1 MAKTPPPNVSE
12 IVLPASKDVALR
24 APAKTIARPVR
35 KPISF
40 QETWAPAWFYSALN
54 WLGKSYKDAGNAS
67 QRFGLNLVGSDVDPY
82 RQLGS
87 TRLFVISMVR
97 ETMFRLSLAPD
108 ASSLA
113 PLPAEGVLYPNTDA
127 GITDLFTALS
137 QSSVFPAVKYCYIPG
152 QLGLDLE
159 PASSPL
165 AGAEVALSTGYD
177 PATGLRGIVLG
188 SAVSQ
193 VVPLDNF
200 LNTHNVQIY
209 DDSPAIVPVVDALVY
224 DVTQNNAPGAKTFF
238 LPAYYTRDQVSP
250 GNFYVNS
257 FRTSTATASGNNV
270 ECGQTV
276 VFPGGPGYNDAAATA
291 LNLESTLS
299 ATVYGGSTVTTYKF
313 DTATVVCTE
322 TLQPKMDAGVLSFTY
337 SGSSPAAIFSGQR
350 IVGFYRENAWNTCLG
365 LPIYDFG
372 ASNASFTAAAAVL
385 NAPNLIYDPTAPFL
399 NGGSLQN
406 VVRSLSQAAYLLS
419 PDRLVSILDSA
430 IAAKGADSGV
440 GLSVTTAALDF
451 DMSSTPAAGIVDHLA
466 VPVLATVTTTPP
478 AIASFVTGLQRT
490 NATEAESLARAAGA
504 AASAPQPAAATEM
517 TRTTAANLSTQ
528 AVRTNP
534 ISVVSANPTATISIG
549 GAANNP
555 APVPQSLV
563 TVQIGLIA
571 SIPQE
576 ALSGTGI
583 TGIEIGTRFE
593 QQALGSGAAFEAS
606 PAGAIVNLMASATPL
621 SSIGPYDLATAT
633 AGVTFTAGVTY
644 VLSLTGQALTVRGY
658 DGSTATS
665 VVTGST
671 ANPAITFV
679 GSVIYA
685 PATASIRLYPKLSL
699 TLPAPAVGAYGV
711 EQGVT
716 YSVRLSVGDGS
727 SQYDIVDATQTVLH
741 ANIAVPNPTAGNNP
755 NPQQG
760 EVYFGSFLGG
770 AAQMTVWSVPV
781 FLTVVPSQLTDAS
794 FNGAVTLDAQASG
807 IPDYQLQITDTSLF
821 VYSNINVDS
830 GALGSLSSS
839 NVFLSSAV
847 INSSPDDA
855 TSKAFAP
862 CKLLM
867 GLIRQAQMGPVLRY
881 VFVPEDDS
889 VVIGG
894 TRYMLSIINIEGL
907 TVDPNSRPYPPVFW
921 PQSQYWQF
929 ANRHN
934 PYLDVGYV
942 GATQTDRIA
951 RAQADTARIGLQT
964 AQAQEPM
971 QMYLDTD
978 SNIMT
983 LRPIFEFPL
992 DTATQAV
999 DQGQLTYIAN
1009 TILDLLSTTFPVKTL
1024 LAPSPLDA
1032 EKITVPAALQLNNP
1046 YTAGVSA
1053 AADASAPAGTSTST
1067 TTPATV
1073 VQGKIVTNLAP
1084 NVIGTTASGIDA
1096 IQSQASQQQ
1105 QESKAAQ
1112 GATKIATPQVE
1123 VIQSRSAA
1131 GLRKEAA
1138 ARRYQSIYG
1147 FSVYNSATGEAYL
1160 IELVD
1165 ADLDIPDQIPY
1176 TTENANYDPFYVRV
1190 VFLNTLTCY
1199 NMSIIVPSM
1208 VHDQYGHFAHLSSD
1222 YQNVLSKTNQIDLG
1236 YLYSIYDSANNF
1248 DSLNFSLY
1256 DPQSAQAQVS
1266 ASESY
1271 VYTNLPYATQQTAVF
1286 NPGSLFQMFEGIN
1299 AGSSSGMEF
1308 QRLEKS
1314 AGEMSKISGADL
1326 SLVSFMEPPAPLP
1339 FFVCRRKNWSADCML
1354 MQATQPAGTNV
1365 YLAFGGGDLVPFRLD
1380 APFTVDKRQPAYLYK
1395 LTKTFSDRE
1404 YDAVETLSIGNVPY
1418 VVGLSTSDGYPQ
1430 FFNFSIDATAGTAD
1444 LQTSTVQQL
1453 QFPTDIYVVG
1463 QASATQTSVTDL
1475 DGGVADTGYFMNRD
1489 SEFDPIGQQFK
1500 VIPYNNLVYLIRVV
1514 SNATPLEK
1522 VGKTGVNTGLL
1533 IDTFVPSSS
1542 GNLNLAQGARY
1553 KRSGL
1558 QYFGSNYTPTTMVD
1572 SIDTLDFASITNET
1586 FYAPTIFIPI
1596 PEIDSTQNFVA
1607 DLSNFLGQQLWTFI
1621 YSEIVAQPG
1630 DTVNGVNYPSGY
1642 NLDVEGK
1649 PVLSLQKLHFV
1660 YDPLAVL
1667 FTPNDLAHK
1676 YPLQPKQQILA
1687 LTNGQ
1692 IQEGICWRTAN
1703 TLPQRL
1709 PPTNINAQQILPV
1722 GPTMDAPNI
1731 VYSLHNRPVIT
1742 PVNANYLGMSV
1753 NSIQSL
1759 SGTTYKI
1766 EESALSSDQV
1776 GTSFISAVSSTTNM
1790 LIGMLFDYDNNDLGT
1805 LSPYDST
1812 QSTKGI
1818 VFLNGYLSAAGY
1830 TFSSPDHFDVNDV
1843 LPSQIPLLEQIAGAM
1858 GQDAAFYN
1866 PDVSLPRQYWS
1877 LVYDS
1882 FTSPGLPNFIPNV
1895 PPSIVD
1901 PAFTIRTRS
1910 LVLSVQNPVRPTALG
1925 LMDTYSSVVSANL
1938 HLQNGVTGSV
1948 FLSKKADRDV
1958 ASIGS
1963 NPAGSATLFGLPTKY
1978 DFFIFSRDHYPTL
1991 KDGSFELID
2000 QGYAM
2005 CLVDDGTGTGNKV
2018 ASYYVDSDGN
2028 YNELYTYVLYSESGG
2043 VIEANS
2049 FPLKVTLGAPA
2060 NLGATPVIP
2069 ETPNNVNPQD
2079 LVAQINKLSNLI
2091 YAAMGPAAPGQP
2103 PAYIPI
2109 QAVGGAAPANPI
2121 VGTPG
2126 FNGYTLN
2133 VMGAGHQPVQISQI
2147 YSGAVTYAIA
2157 GSTTIIPYSTKA
2169 AKPVPFYG
2177 SISHGLDKQ
2186 TSILKLLFPGQPYTI
2201 PRATFPLSPGP
2212 GVFGGNGLG
2221 GLINTQFSRVF
2232 QGSGAVPPV
2241 LAANPTPG
2249 TTMKADDTVYYTFN
2263 AVNNSISDSTGKPAT
2278 AAGGQYF
2285 IDATDPANP
2294 IYVVVTLPKFSLNG
2308 NSYNVNLSTTLP
2320 DGVTSR
2326 YSLIVGGKRYLFG
2339 PDNAHVTVDRTV
2351 FTFNSIMNGIYTV
2364 TYADIDAP
2372 LANEAPSPITLT
2384 PFTVTAGG
2392 VSTVIDVFN
2401 HPEQLTAI
2409 VTGVMGHDYAYDPVH
2424 GVVTI
2429 TQNATTAT
2437 VPLQT
2442 GLVAVSYSGYG
2453 YVIGFSNQ
2461 VYSVNGSPMFPY
2473 SATMFGSP
2481 ASYTLMTAPQMFTL
2495 GGNFYTFNQDLNGN
2509 YLSVTGNSQTYPI
2522 NPYQFSINGAVYI
2535 INTNVQPNTVVGGGN
2550 TYTMTASNTQ
2560 FLIDGVQYTITLKGA
2575 TLAGATVAG
2584 QYNITQA
2591 NVVVIENYVY
2601 QLDTLNGQ
2609 IVGNGSAYPLT
2620 TSGFTYT
2627 VTTTDRSFTVTSEPN
2642 ATTVNIGNIEYLIN
2656 NTTVVGDGV
2665 TYPILAYRTF
2675 VDGTSTF
2682 NIGLDGTV
2690 SVAPPLTLSAAT
2702 TPPTFTDGAA
2712 TYTVNALA
2720 AFDGTNYY
2728 PITGTALLGQFTT
2741 AALTYSLRTDGA
2753 SIAAG
2758 PNKTYTVQPS
2768 GPLNTTQIS
2777 FGSQT
2782 IYFGRPTD
2790 IAAFDGQHYFSIVN
2804 NQFTDTN
2811 TNLTY
2816 TLSGN
2821 TAVNQGNSYEIY
2833 SNLATG
2839 SSGTSSYFEVPGGP
2853 TYYVNIAVADLNTAD
2868 GDIYSVFP
2876 ITANIFTIPLQYTVT
2891 VSGTEVS
2898 VASSTF
2904 GASPVVVASLTAS
2917 GGQIT
2922 GGQFVDPVTNI
2933 AYVCLV
2939 DGATVSF
2946 IDSSNTIYLCQ
2957 TSGATNTFVASVVVT
2972 TAVTLVSDSQ
2982 TPANV
2987 YPVLNG
2993 QFVVGPITYTVNTP
3007 IAYTNAAG
3015 PYWPVVNGRF
3025 IVPGTA
3031 PVSSLAYTVHGT
3043 NVVKGYVISND
3054 DQFSIDGN
3062 TVYTVNAVNVVK
3074 ATNQAS
3080 LGTAGTPQSLTA
3092 GTLTYSLNT
3101 TTALASIQPSGL
3113 DYNSA
3118 TGQFTVSYN
3127 GASVTYTVTGASVTD
3142 SRHTPAP
3149 FPATVTGSQLSFTDA
3164 INGVNFT
3171 FDDSGNNPITVG
3183 FPYTNQFF
3191 IDLITGVTYYIDETD
3206 NRVEVLSYLPETTQY
3221 AFVPPGGKTYLIH
3234 YSNVGVVFPVI
3245 SGPNINVGVSTVGSD
3260 TFSVHV
3266 DQVDPT
3272 SGGAADLINSNSFEV
3287 NGNLYTIAGTP
3298 TGADYSSCHIVGD
3311 AVAPIPFLSANTF
3324 RLTDPSVTYSLQLDA
3339 NNLPVSVTATFVV
3352 APSKN
3357 IISVNDD
3364 VYLIT
3369 YNTVST
3375 GSLLGQGQASIAIT
3389 GSSFKL
3395 TNPFDSTVGKFTF
3408 ADLNIYDAASVV
3420 GQFSVYLSPT
3430 FFMGNA
3436 IYTLD
3441 PVNLAVTDNNK
3452 RPYPLLP
3459 NPTMFSINGY
3469 NYVIDSN
3476 RTPHAIVGNNNV
3488 SPLSTDVTVQSGM
3501 PIPNSTFT
3509 LGGLIYKYT
3518 EDASGNLLTVTGTK
3532 SYMIAQPGLTF
3543 KLDSSLVFTI
3553 VKTPPAPGNYAG
3565 SVVPIGTV
3573 TAAATSAT
3581 PTILNLYAGVPQ
3593 SGNADFFLYKNVMY
3607 TLVASEGVYVSIQKS
3622 FAVYA
3627 ASPTP
3632 NQQQLA
3638 VFNLN
3643 GNTYLVTDGTTAG
3656 AATPSG
3662 INPGNMWAAT
3672 SIAPLEAQFG
3682 LVYGFTAQ
3690 PINVTQSPVGT
3701 FQFMVTDTTGL
3712 TTLYDILYTP
3722 GANANMVKVDVPTLL
3737 PTFMQTGPFTFV
3749 PSAPLTFQ
3757 TGGYNA
3763 FTTFVAETVMPSESF
3778 AASYKTPVISSS
3790 PLVDTLLGP
3799 QGDFSLEF
3807 WHSLPLAPPP
3817 NYHPFTYS
3825 ASTNKPVVYF
3835 VDVDFELDAQQNPN
3849 IYLGINNTVMT
3860 TAPTPPVISS
3870 GWQHFALSYVQPYTI
3885 VCNGAGFEVAK
3896 GDDFNFTRDFSI
3908 AMTFSVSDVNA
3919 AQGLLYKGTAS
3930 GTTSPYTDMSY
3941 RVGVANGA
3949 VTLQIKDGTGTTSS
3963 IFTGP
3968 PIQPNLYYQL
3978 IIVKNTT
3985 SPTGNED
3992 SADPYAPPFDVSVL
4006 GPATS
4011 NGTSFGASALPT
4023 QSSGSIKISNIAP
4036 NTPSATPALDN
4047 FLSKLQNLSE
4057 ATSSYTV
4064 TISIRTVND
4073 DGTFGSWTPVTK
4085 DNPVP
4090 SDTGLIVNSTG
4101 SAHLLIGHAYDDNG
4115 TALPLGGVNGG
4126 NIRDVYLFN
4135 TAIDADGI
4143 TTSAGTVDIAN
4154 ANSQQLNEAGILGFW
4169 QAQYDPNG
4177 IVSNPFDSTAV
4188 AISTNNSLAYL
4199 APLTGHE
4206 FEGTTLYI
4214 DGVALPLTL
4223 VPSGNAPSSM
4233 TGYTAGASLLNFNA
4247 GLYKLQEISIWQ
4259 MARQAYQI
4267 IDDMFGQLIPSNEPT
4282 LVVYLNGSFVAPALN
4297 ASPATQ
4303 PPLFSPDLSMKKY
4316 IDNIAVSNGASPD
4329 LDFSNS
4335 SLDLSGCPA
4344 VGRCGPL
4351 ITPNLYTPPDVALTV
4366 CDTPPG
4372 LTTYSVTLNTTTGT
4386 LAGEINEAYVYIKDS
4401 VLTLYAGKK
4410 VGDLVLSWVSQEQG
4424 NVQILGYIEGAP
4436 PAPMANLTNKPTY
4449 AGATSI
4455 TFTAPTSITMKYQES
4470 DDNSSESK
4478 FSKSVNYGAG
4488 FGFDADLAPIG
4499 FGVNF
4504 DKKAVVDLTATYVG
4518 DETTTTSN
4526 DANTQKTSSAK
4537 LDESNKY
4544 TLKLQG
4550 TLMPYTND
4558 QFMASL
4564 NALTTASSTTG
4575 TQASKTAILPD
4586 PNLGGFTASNPPG
4599 QLPKIAPT
4607 EEKFGQRMYIPSPYG
4622 QAFVTSQTLDVYQQ
4636 TLLQTNTVYGFVRI
4650 PNAQIPRDLN
4660 IVSFR
4665 MSSKYLRPGV
4675 LDGVVGYAYNPA
4687 TLPNGSQTYA
4697 TSTGQMNVVYD
4708 GNFSQGEVGHNAS
4721 YMRIVEAYQIKK
4733 QIDQQS
4739 FNSLAIY
4746 QTAGTALSTDPT
4758 LQNGAPLAGDDSSL
4772 LPGLDFYNEY
4782 VWSSRGGAQEVKHT
4796 YTTTYDEVY
4805 ATSNISSDATTNGFN
4820 LKLSLFT
4827 ISCEGKFAWVNT
4839 TKSTAKYSYNTAGTQ
4854 SFDIAASFDGL
4865 ETDTQMRY
4873 ASSNDAHFVMNFN
4886 SMFNANNQSGLNLVI
4901 GSDGLVYNI
4910 VPSVSSGAGLP
4921 VSDNIDTSQ
4930 TYMQP
4935 QPAYAT
4941 GNADGLAGALEP
4953 YDRPGK
4959 VSLFRTYTFFLQPS
4973 QGNADEFWNTV
4984 IDPVWLANSSDADA
4998 DAMRSAQANQSI
5010 PWRLLYRVTYTQRFL
5025 PPVANEAVVVP
5036 QITPVMA
5043 VPVLNPASDF
5053 LFNNG
5058 NEPASP
5064 LNPANDIESNIVLA
5078 APTVSGLSAGTVPLT
5093 GPNVGMPVL
5102 ANNVIP
5108 FDLMKNFSLV
5118 VNWGDTVN
5126 AKLISQLTTSVLG
5139 LNIVPMSAI
5148 ALPGSVKV
5156 ADVMDPVSGG
5166 PLYTIYTDPNGLTV
5180 NVPVNLGVTVYQDVN
5195 SNPIQYFDGKSFHSL
5210 QSDYIASTDG
5220 TVMYYIQPPSTY
5232 DQSAFNLLGD
5242 YDLFGH
5248 PGDEWRYYLVSGES
5262 SNMTSEP
5269 TVSGAGVFLSS
5280 SGSAPYTGFKI
5291 AESLHGNAT
5300 DGPVK
5305 GYILVQ
5311 GILQW
5316 PNLNTNAETFA
5327 DVLVYKAMS
5336 LLDTFPIGDPE
5347 ILISWLAAQYPD
5359 AQFAANDE
5367 INLVFA
5373 RNIVTYFNSLQQ
5385 ALIPQ

>member
-1 MAKTPPPNVSE
+1 MAKLTSPSVSE
-12 IVLPASKDVALR
+12 IVLPASKNVAQR
-24 APAKTIARPVR
+24 VPSTVVTQPIRRP
-35 KPISF
+35 IYY
-40 QETWAPAWFYSALN
+40 QQTWAPAWFYSALN
-54 WLGKSYKDAGNAS
+54 WLGKSYQDAGNVT

-87 TRLFVISMVR
+87 TRLFVITLVR
-97 ETMFRLSLAPD
+97 DELFRLSLASD
-108 ASSLA
+108 ANSLA
-113 PLPAEGVLYPNTDA
+113 SLSAEGALYPNTDA
-127 GITDLFTALS
+127 GITDLYTALS
-137 QSSVFPAVKYCYIPG
+137 ESSIFSAVNYCYIPG
-152 QLGLDLE
+152 QLGGDLS
-159 PASSPL
+159 PAYSAL
-165 AGAEVALSTGYD
+165 VGAAANLSTGYD
-177 PATGLRGIVLG
+177 PATGLRCIVLG

-209 DDSPAIVPVVDALVY
+209 DESPEIVPLVEALVY
-224 DVTQNNAPGAKTFF
+224 DVTENNSLGAKTFY
-238 LPAYYTRDQVSP
+238 LPTFYTRDQVTP
-250 GNFYVNS
+250 GNYYVSS
-257 FRTSTATASGNNV
+257 FGAATATGSGNTV
-270 ECGQTV
+270 DCGQTV
-276 VFPGGPGYNDAAATA
+276 VFPGGPAYNDAAATA
-291 LNLESTLS
+291 LNLQSTLS
-299 ATVYGGSTVTTYKF
+299 ATVYGGDTVTTYTF
-313 DTATVVCTE
+313 DTATVVSTE
-322 TLQPKMDAGVLSFTY
+322 TLQPKMEAGVFSLTY
-337 SGSSPAAIFSGQR
+337 SGSSPATIFSGQQ
-350 IVGFYRENAWNTCLG
+350 IIGFYRENAWKNCLG
-365 LPIYDFG
+365 LPIYDYG
-372 ASNASFTAAAAVL
+372 ANNSSFTAAAATL
-385 NAPNLIYDPTAPFL
+385 NSPNLIYDPTAPFL

-406 VVRSLSQAAYLLS
+406 VVRNLSQATYLLS
-419 PDRLVSILDSA
+419 PDRLVSLLDDA
-430 IAAKGADSGV
+430 ISAKGADTGV
-440 GLSVTTAALDF
+440 GLSVTTCALDF
-451 DMSSTPAAGIVDHLA
+451 DLSSTPAAGLVDHLA
-466 VPVLATVTTTPP
+466 VPVIATVTTTPP
-478 AIASFVTGLQRT
+478 AIAYYVNGLQLT
-490 NATEAESLARAAGA
+490 NTLDKVELARAAA
-504 AASAPQPAAATEM
+504 APAAKTAAPPQAAATDLA
-517 TRTTAANLSTQ
+517 TGGVTQ
-528 AVRTNP
+528 KP
-534 ISVVSANPTATISIG
+534 ISVLSSNASATTSIG
-549 GAANNP
+549 GTANNP
-555 APVPQSLV
+555 TPVELSPV
-563 TVQIGLIA
+563 TIQVGLSA

-583 TGIEIGTRFE
+583 TGIEIGTRFT
-593 QQALGSGAAFEAS
+593 QQALGAGAAFQAS
-606 PAGAIVNLMASATPL
+606 PAGTIVNLMASSTSQ
-621 SSIGPYDLATAT
+621 SSIVPYDLATGT
-633 AGVTFTAGVTY
+633 AGVSFTEGVSY
-644 VLSLTGQALTVRGY
+644 VLSLTGEALTIRGS

-679 GSVIYA
+679 GSVIFTST
-685 PATASIRLYPKLSL
+685 TASIPLYPKLSL
-699 TLPAPAVGAYGV
+699 TLPAPAVGSHGV
-711 EQGVT
+711 QQGVG
-716 YSVRLSVGDGS
+716 YSIRLTVGARTS
-727 SQYDIVDATQTVLH
+727 LYDIVDATQTVLD
-741 ANIAVPNPTAGNNP
+741 ANISVPNPTGGNNP

-760 EVYFGSFLGG
+760 EIYFGSFLGG
-770 AAQMTVWSVPV
+770 EAEMTVWSVPV
-781 FLTVVPSQLTDAS
+781 FLTVVPAQLTGAS
-794 FNGAVTLDAQASG
+794 FNGAMTLDSQASG
-807 IPDYQLQITDTSLF
+807 VPDYQLQITDSSLF

-830 GALGSLSSS
+830 GALGTPSAN

-855 TSKAFAP
+855 SSKAFAP

-894 TRYMLSIINIEGL
+894 TRYMLSVINLDGL

-921 PQSQYWQF
+921 PQTQYWQF

-934 PYLDVGYV
+934 PYIDVGYV
-942 GATQTDRIA
+942 GATQADRLS
-951 RAQADTARIGLQT
+951 RAQSDTARIGLAT
-964 AQAQEPM
+964 SQAQEPM

-1009 TILDLLSTTFPVKTL
+1009 TILDLLSITFPETS
-1024 LAPSPLDA
+1024 AFTPSKLDA
-1032 EKITVPAALQLNNP
+1032 EKITVPAALQQNNP
-1046 YTAGVSA
+1046 YTAGVTA
-1053 AADASAPAGTSTST
+1053 AAGGSAQSGSSAG
-1067 TTPATV
+1067 TTPAATQ

-1084 NVIGTTASGIDA
+1084 NAIATNATGIDA
-1096 IQSQASQQQ
+1096 ITSQASQQQ
-1105 QESKAAQ
+1105 QESNAAQ
-1112 GATKIATPQVE
+1112 ATTKIATPQVE
-1123 VIQSRSAA
+1123 VVQSRRVVSGELTVAS
-1131 GLRKEAA
+1131 E
-1138 ARRYQSIYG
+1138 RRDYQTIYG
-1147 FSVYNSATGEAYL
+1147 FSLYNSATGEAYL

-1208 VHDQYGHFAHLSSD
+1208 VHDQYGHFAHLSSN
-1222 YQNVLSKTNQIDLG
+1222 YQNILSKTNQIELG
-1236 YLYSIYDSANNF
+1236 YLYSIYDSSNNF
-1248 DSLNFSLY
+1248 DSLNFSLFNS
-1256 DPQSAQAQVS
+1256 QSSQTQIS
-1266 ASESY
+1266 ASQSY

-1286 NPGSLFQMFEGIN
+1286 NPGSLFAGLVEG
-1299 AGSSSGMEF
+1299 SFVETEEV
-1308 QRLEKS
+1308 RLEKIT
-1314 AGEMSKISGADL
+1314 AAESKVSGIDL
-1326 SLVSFMEPPAPLP
+1326 TKVSFQQPPAPLP
-1339 FFVCRRKNWSADCML
+1339 FFVCRRQNWSAECML
-1354 MQATQPAGTNV
+1354 MQATQLEGSSV
-1365 YLAFGGGDLVPFRLD
+1365 FLAFGGGDLIPIRLD
-1380 APFTVDKRQPAYLYK
+1380 GPFTVDNRQPAYLYK
-1395 LTKTFSDRE
+1395 LTKTFSDRD
-1404 YDAVETLSIGNVPY
+1404 YDSVRTLSIGNVPY
-1418 VVGLSTSDGYPQ
+1418 VIGMSSEYGYPQ
-1430 FFNFSIDATAGTAD
+1430 FFNFSIDATAGTAELD
-1444 LQTSTVQQL
+1444 TSAVQAL
-1453 QFPTDIYVVG
+1453 QFPPDIYVVG
-1463 QASATQTSVTDL
+1463 QASTTQTSVASL
-1475 DGGVADTGYFMNRD
+1475 QEGISDTGSFMNRD
-1489 SEFDPIGQQFK
+1489 KQFNAIAQQYQ
-1500 VIPYNNLVYLIRVV
+1500 VIAYNNLVYLIRVV
-1514 SNATPLEK
+1514 SNATPLEQ

-1542 GNLNLAQGARY
+1542 GNLMLAQGARY

-1558 QYFGSNYTPTTMVD
+1558 QFFGSNYTPTTMVD
-1572 SIDTLDFASITNET
+1572 SIDTLDFTSITNET

-1630 DTVNGVNYPSGY
+1630 DTVNGVAYPNGY

-1649 PVLSLQKLHFV
+1649 PVLSLQKLHFI

-1687 LTNGQ
+1687 LTNSQ

-1709 PPTNINAQQILPV
+1709 PPTNVNAQQLLTS

-1731 VYSLHNRPVIT
+1731 VYGLHNRPVIT
-1742 PVNANYLGMSV
+1742 PLSSNYMGMSV

-1759 SGTTYKI
+1759 SGVVYKI

-1776 GTSFISAVSSTTNM
+1776 GTGFISAVSSTNNM
-1790 LIGMLFDYDNNDLGT
+1790 LIGLLFDYDNNDLGT
-1805 LSPYDST
+1805 LAPYDAT

-1858 GQDAAFYN
+1858 PGLDVAFYN

-1882 FTSPGLPNFIPNV
+1882 FTGPGLPNFIPNV

-1901 PAFTIRTRS
+1901 PAFTNRTRS
-1910 LVLSVQNPVRPTALG
+1910 LILSVQNSVRPTALG

-1963 NPAGSATLFGLPTKY
+1963 NPAGSATLFGLPAKY
-1978 DFFIFSRDHYPTL
+1978 DFFIFSRDHYTTL
-1991 KDGSFELID
+1991 KDGAFELID

-2005 CLVDDGTGTGNKV
+2005 CLVDDGSGTGSKI

-2043 VIEANS
+2043 VIETNS

-2091 YAAMGPAAPGQP
+2091 YAAMGPSSPGQP

-2121 VGTPG
+2121 MGAPG

-2147 YSGAVTYAIA
+2147 YSGSVTYAIA
-2157 GSTTIIPYSTKA
+2157 GSTTIIPVSAKTGKA
-2169 AKPVPFYG
+2169 VPFYG

-2186 TSILKLLFPGQPYTI
+2186 TSIPQLQLPGQQAFI
-2201 PRATFPLSPGP
+2201 PRILNPASLSSPPSAGP

-2232 QGSGAVPPV
+2232 QGAGAVPPA
-2241 LAANPTPG
+2241 LATNPTPG

-2263 AVNNSISDSTGKPAT
+2263 AVNNAIYDSTGKTVT
-2278 AAGGQYF
+2278 ASGGQYF

-2308 NSYNVNLSTTLP
+2308 NTYNVNLSTTLS
-2320 DGVTSR
+2320 DGITSR
-2326 YSLIVGGKRYLFG
+2326 YSLIVGGKSYQFE
-2339 PDNAHVTVDRTV
+2339 PDNAHVTADRTV
-2351 FTFNSIMNGIYTV
+2351 FTFQPITSGIYTV

-2384 PFTVTAGG
+2384 PFTITAGG
-2392 VSTVIDVFN
+2392 SSVVIDVFN
-2401 HPEQLTAI
+2401 HPAQLTTI
-2409 VTGVMGHDYAYDPVH
+2409 VTGVVGHDYAYDPVH

-2429 TQNATTAT
+2429 TQNSTSVP

-2442 GLVAVSYSGYG
+2442 GLVAASYSGYG
-2453 YVIGFSNQ
+2453 YVISFSNLA
-2461 VYSVNGSPMFPY
+2461 YSVNGSPMFPY

-2481 ASYTLMTAPQMFTL
+2481 ASYALMTAPQIFTL
-2495 GGNFYTFNQDLNGN
+2495 GGNFYTFNQDLLGN
-2509 YLSVTGNSQTYPI
+2509 YLSVTGNGQTYPI

-2550 TYTMTASNTQ
+2550 TYSMTAGNTQ
-2560 FLIDGVQYTITLKGA
+2560 FLIDGVQYTITLKGGS
-2575 TLAGATVAG
+2575 LNGATIAG

-2609 IVGNGSAYPLT
+2609 IVGNGSTYPLT

-2627 VTTTDRSFTVTSEPN
+2627 ITTANSSFTVTTEPN
-2642 ATTVNIGNIEYLIN
+2642 STTVSIGNIEYLIN

-2665 TYPILAYRTF
+2665 TYPILAYRTLI
-2675 VDGTSTF
+2675 DGASTF
-2682 NIGLDGTV
+2682 NIGFDGTV
-2690 SVAPPLTLSAAT
+2690 SVAPLLSLSAAT
-2702 TPPTFTDGAA
+2702 TPPTFTDGAT

-2728 PITGTALLGQFTT
+2728 PITGTALLGAFTT
-2741 AALTYSLRTDGA
+2741 FALTYSLRTDGA

-2758 PNKTYTVQPS
+2758 PGKTYIVQPS

-2790 IAAFDGQHYFSIVN
+2790 IAAFDGQHYYAIAN
-2804 NQFTDTN
+2804 NQFTDSN
-2811 TNLTY
+2811 TGLTY

-2833 SNLATG
+2833 SNLGAG
-2839 SSGTSSYFEVPGGP
+2839 SYFEVPGGP
-2853 TYYVNIAVADLNTAD
+2853 TYYVNIAVADLNTAS

-2891 VSGTEVS
+2891 VSGSEVT

-2904 GASPVVVASLTAS
+2904 GSSPVAVVTLTES

-2922 GGQFVDPVTNI
+2922 GGSFVDPVTNI
-2933 AYVCLV
+2933 SYLCLV

-2957 TSGATNTFVASVVVT
+2957 NTGSTYTFVASVVVT
-2972 TAVTLVSDSQ
+2972 TAVSLAIDSQ

-2993 QFVVGPITYTVNTP
+2993 QFVVGAITYTVNTP
-3007 IAYTNAAG
+3007 VACSNAAG
-3015 PYWPVVNGRF
+3015 PYWPMVNGRF
-3025 IVPGTA
+3025 IVPSAA
-3031 PVSSLAYTVHGT
+3031 PVSSLAYTVNG
-3043 NVVKGYVISND
+3043 NNIVKGYVISND
-3054 DQFSIDGN
+3054 DQFSVDGN

-3074 ATNQAS
+3074 ATNQAT
-3080 LGTAGTPQSLTA
+3080 LGAPGTPQSLTA
-3092 GTLTYSLNT
+3092 GALTYSLNSAT
-3101 TTALASIQPSGL
+3101 SLATIQPAGL
-3113 DYNSA
+3113 NYNST

-3127 GASVTYTVTGASVTD
+3127 GVNVTYTVTGTSVTD
-3142 SRHTPAP
+3142 SRHTPVP
-3149 FPATVTGSQLSFTDA
+3149 FVATVTGSELSFTDQ
-3164 INGVNFT
+3164 INGVSFS

-3221 AFVPPGGKTYLIH
+3221 AFVPADGKTYLIH

-3245 SGPNINVGVSTVGSD
+3245 SGPNVNAGVSTVGSD
-3260 TFSVHV
+3260 TFTVHI
-3266 DQVDPT
+3266 DQVNPT
-3272 SGGAADLINSNSFEV
+3272 SGGAGLAVNSNSFEV

-3298 TGADYSSCHIVGD
+3298 SGADYSSCHIVGD
-3311 AVAPIPFLSANTF
+3311 AVAPIPFLSASTF

-3339 NNLPVSVTATFVV
+3339 NNLPISVTAVFVV
-3352 APSKN
+3352 QPSKN

-3364 VYLIT
+3364 VYVIT
-3369 YNTVST
+3369 DNTVST
-3375 GSLLGQGQASIAIT
+3375 GSLLGQGKASIAIT

-3430 FFMGNA
+3430 FFMGNVV
-3436 IYTLD
+3436 YTLD
-3441 PVNLAVTDNNK
+3441 PVRLSVTDNNK

-3459 NPTMFSINGY
+3459 NPTIFSINGY

-3476 RTPHAIVGNNNV
+3476 RTPHAVVGNNNV

-3501 PIPNSTFT
+3501 PVANSTFT

-3553 VKTPPAPGNYAG
+3553 LKTPPAAGNYAG

-3573 TAAATSAT
+3573 TAAATTST

-3607 TLVASEGVYVSIQKS
+3607 TLLASEGKYVSVQKS
-3622 FAVYA
+3622 FAVFA
-3627 ASPTP
+3627 AMPTP

-3643 GNTYLVTDGTTAG
+3643 GNTYMVTDGTTAG
-3656 AATPSG
+3656 APTPSG
-3662 INPGNMWAAT
+3662 INPGNLWAAT
-3672 SIAPLEAQFG
+3672 AIAPVEAQFG

-3690 PINVTQSPVGT
+3690 PINVTQSPSGA

-3712 TTLYDILYTP
+3712 TTLYDILYNP
-3722 GANANMVKVDVPTLL
+3722 GSNANVVKVDLPTLL

-3778 AASYKTPVISSS
+3778 AASYKTPVTSSS
-3790 PLVDTLLGP
+3790 PLIDTFLGP

-3807 WHSLPLAPPP
+3807 WHSLPLSPPSS
-3817 NYHPFTYS
+3817 YHPFTYS
-3825 ASTNKPVVYF
+3825 ASTNTPVVYY
-3835 VDVDFELDAQQNPN
+3835 VDVDFELDAHQNPN
-3849 IYLGINNTVMT
+3849 IYLGVNNTVMT
-3860 TAPTPPVISS
+3860 AAPTPPVISS
-3870 GWQHFALSYVQPYTI
+3870 GWEHFALSYVQPYTI
-3885 VCNGAGFEVAK
+3885 VCNGGAGFEVAQGK
-3896 GDDFNFTRDFSI
+3896 NFNFTRDFSI
-3908 AMTFSVSDVNA
+3908 AMTFSVSDVNT

-3941 RVGVANGA
+3941 RVGVANGS
-3949 VTLQIKDGTGTTSS
+3949 VTLQIKDGTGTISPV
-3963 IFTGP
+3963 FTGP

-3985 SPTGNED
+3985 SPTGNEG

-4011 NGTSFGASALPT
+4011 NGTSFNASALPT
-4023 QSSGSIKISNIAP
+4023 QASGSIKISSIAP
-4036 NTPSATPALDN
+4036 NTPSATPALDG
-4047 FLSKLQNLSE
+4047 FLTKLQNLSS

-4073 DGTFGSWTPVTK
+4073 DGTFGSWTSVST

-4101 SAHLLIGHAYDDNG
+4101 SAHLLIGQAYDDNG
-4115 TALPLGGVNGG
+4115 TPIPPSGSSGI

-4135 TAIDADGI
+4135 TSIDADGI
-4143 TTSAGTVDIAN
+4143 TTSAGTIDIAN
-4154 ANSQQLNEAGILGFW
+4154 ANLEQLNEAGILGFW
-4169 QAQYDPNG
+4169 QAQYNPSG
-4177 IVSNPFDSTAV
+4177 IVNNPYDESAV
-4188 AISTNNSLAYL
+4188 AISTNNYYAYL

-4214 DGVALPLTL
+4214 DGVSLPLTL
-4223 VPSGNAPSSM
+4223 VPSGSVPASW
-4233 TGYTAGASLLNFNA
+4233 TGYTAGSSQLDFNA

-4297 ASPATQ
+4297 AAPATQ

-4316 IDNIAVSNGASPD
+4316 IDNITVSNGAPTN
-4329 LDFSNS
+4329 LAFSNA

-4351 ITPNLYTPPDVALTV
+4351 VTPNLYTPPDIALTV

-4436 PAPMANLTNKPTY
+4436 PAPMANLTLKPTY
-4449 AGATSI
+4449 AGATSV
-4455 TFTAPTSITMKYQES
+4455 TFTAPTSVTMKYQES
-4470 DDNSSESK
+4470 DDSSSESK
-4478 FSKSVNYGAG
+4478 FSKSVDYGAG

-4504 DKKAVVDLTATYVG
+4504 DKKAVVDLTATYDG
-4518 DETTTTSN
+4518 DETTLTSG
-4526 DANTQKTSSAK
+4526 DTNTQKTSSAK

-4544 TLKLQG
+4544 TLKMQG

-4564 NALTTASSTTG
+4564 NALTTPSNTAG

-4586 PNLGGFTASNPPG
+4586 PNLGGFTTSNPPG
-4599 QLPKIAPT
+4599 QLPKTAPT

-4622 QAFVTSQTLDVYQQ
+4622 TAFVTSQTLDVYQQ

-4650 PNAQIPRDLN
+4650 PNTQIPRDLN

-4687 TLPNGSQTYA
+4687 TLPNGAQTYT
-4697 TSTGQMNVVYD
+4697 TSTGQMQVVYD
-4708 GNFSQGEVGHNAS
+4708 GNFSAGEVGHDAS

-4746 QTAGTALSTDPT
+4746 QTAGSALSSDPT
-4758 LQNGAPLAGDDSSL
+4758 FQNGTPMAGDDTSL

-4805 ATSNISSDATTNGFN
+4805 ATSNISSDAVMNGFN

-4827 ISCEGKFAWVNT
+4827 IACNGKFAWTNT
-4839 TKSTAKYSYNTAGTQ
+4839 TKSTAKYSYNTTGTQ
-4854 SFDIAASFDGL
+4854 SFDIAAAFDGL

-4873 ASSNDAHFVMNFN
+4873 SSSNDAHFVMNFN
-4886 SMFNANNQSGLNLVI
+4886 SMFNPDNQSGLNLVI

-4921 VSDNIDTSQ
+4921 ISDNIDSNQ
-4930 TYMQP
+4930 TFMQP

-4941 GNADGLAGALEP
+4941 GNADGLTGNLEP

-4959 VSLFRTYTFFLQPS
+4959 VSLFRTYAFFLQPS

-4984 IDPVWLANSSDADA
+4984 IDPVWLLNSPDADA

-5025 PPVANEAVVVP
+5025 PPVANEAIVVP
-5036 QITPVMA
+5036 QIKPLMA

-5058 NEPASP
+5058 TGSASP
-5064 LNPANDIESNIVLA
+5064 LNPANDIENNIVLA

-5093 GPNVGMPVL
+5093 GPNTGTPVL

-5108 FDLMKNFSLV
+5108 FDLLKNFTTV
-5118 VNWGDTVN
+5118 VDWGDTVN
-5126 AKLISQLTTSVLG
+5126 AKLIAQLTTSALG
-5139 LNIVPMSAI
+5139 LNIVPMSAA
-5148 ALPGSVKV
+5148 ALPGSLKV

-5180 NVPVNLGVTVYQDVN
+5180 NVPVNPGVTVYQDVN
-5195 SNPIQYFDGKSFHSL
+5195 SNPIQYYDGKSFISL

-5269 TVSGAGVFLSS
+5269 TVSGQGVFLGSS
-5280 SGSAPYTGFKI
+5280 ASAPYTGFKI
-5291 AESLHGNAT
+5291 AESMHGNT
-5300 DGPVK
+5300 TTGPVQ
-5305 GYILVQ
+5305 GYVLVQ

-5347 ILISWLAAQYPD
+5347 VLISWLAAQYPS
-5359 AQFAANDE
+5359 APFAANDE

>member
-1 MAKTPPPNVSE
+1 
-12 IVLPASKDVALR
+12 
-24 APAKTIARPVR
+24 
-35 KPISF
+35 
-40 QETWAPAWFYSALN
+40 
-54 WLGKSYKDAGNAS
+54 
-67 QRFGLNLVGSDVDPY
+67 VGSDVDPY

-87 TRLFVISMVR
+87 TRLFVISLVR

-113 PLPAEGVLYPNTDA
+113 PLPAEGIIYPNTDA
-127 GITDLFTALS
+127 GITDLYTALS
-137 QSSVFPAVKYCYIPG
+137 QSSIFSAVNFCYVPG
-152 QLGLDLE
+152 QLGFDLS
-159 PASSPL
+159 PAYSSL
-165 AGAEVALSTGYD
+165 ANDVAVSLSSGYD
-177 PATGLRGIVLG
+177 PTTGLRCIVLG

-193 VVPLDNF
+193 VVPLNTF

-209 DDSPAIVPVVDALVY
+209 DDSPAIVPLVDALVY
-224 DVTQNNAPGAKTFF
+224 DVTQNNALGAKTFY
-238 LPAYYTRDQVSP
+238 LPTFYTRDQVSP

-257 FRTSTATASGNNV
+257 FGTSTATASGNNV
-270 ECGQTV
+270 DCGQTV

-291 LNLESTLS
+291 LYLQSTLS
-299 ATVYGGSTVTTYKF
+299 ATVYGGATVFSYTF
-313 DTATVVCTE
+313 DTATVVSTE
-322 TLQPKMDAGVLSFTY
+322 SLQPKMEAGIFSLTY
-337 SGSSPAAIFSGQR
+337 SGSSPASIFSGQQ
-350 IVGFYRENAWNTCLG
+350 IVGFYRENAWTTCLG

-372 ASNASFTAAAAVL
+372 ANNASFAAAAAAAL
-385 NAPNLIYDPTAPFL
+385 NGPNLIYDPTAPFL

-406 VVRSLSQAAYLLS
+406 VVRSLSQAAYLYS
-419 PDRLVSILDSA
+419 PDRLVSILDGA
-430 IAAKGADSGV
+430 IAAKSSDSGV
-440 GLSVTTAALDF
+440 GLSVTTSALDF
-451 DMSSTPAAGIVDHLA
+451 DMSSTPASGLVDNLA
-466 VPVLATVTTTPP
+466 VPVIATVTTTPP
-478 AIASFVTGLQRT
+478 SIDLPVTGLPGANTLDFVHRAQ
-490 NATEAESLARAAGA
+490 ATGA
-504 AASAPQPAAATEM
+504 AVRQNPVSVLSGTAIATI
-517 TRTTAANLSTQ
+517 
-528 AVRTNP
+528 P
-534 ISVVSANPTATISIG
+534 IGGSANTPTPT
-549 GAANNP
+549 
-555 APVPQSLV
+555 PQSPV
-563 TVQIGLIA
+563 TIQVGLTA

-583 TGIEIGTRFE
+583 TGIEIGTRFRK
-593 QQALGSGAAFEAS
+593 QVLGSGAAFEAAN
-606 PAGAIVNLMASATPL
+606 AGTIVNLMEPATPL
-621 SSIGPYDLATAT
+621 SSIAPYNLDTAS

-644 VLSLTGQALTVRGY
+644 VLSLTGEALAVRGS

-665 VVTGST
+665 VVTKST
-671 ANPAITFV
+671 ANPAYTFV
-679 GSVIYA
+679 GSVPYGS
-685 PATASIRLYPKLSL
+685 TTTSVCLYPKLSL
-699 TLPAPAVGAYGV
+699 TLPAPAIGAYDV
-711 EQGVT
+711 QQGAS
-716 YSVRLSVGDGS
+716 YGVRLSVGDGS
-727 SQYDIVDATQTVLH
+727 SEYDIIDATQTVLE
-741 ANIAVPNPTAGNNP
+741 ANINVANPTAGNNP

-760 EVYFGSFLGG
+760 EIYFGSFLGG
-770 AAQMTVWSVPV
+770 ATEMTVWLVPV
-781 FLTVVPSQLTDAS
+781 FLTVVPSQLIGAS
-794 FNGAVTLDAQASG
+794 FNGTMTLDSQASG
-807 IPDYQLQITDTSLF
+807 VPDYQLQITDSSLF

-830 GALGSLSSS
+830 GALGSASSN
-839 NVFLSSAV
+839 NVFLASAV

-867 GLIRQAQMGPVLRY
+867 GLIRQAQMGSVLRY

-894 TRYMLSIINIEGL
+894 TRYMLSIINLEGL

-921 PQSQYWQF
+921 PQAQYWQF

-934 PYLDVGYV
+934 PYIDVGYV
-942 GATQTDRIA
+942 GDTQTDRVS
-951 RAQADTARIGLQT
+951 RAEADTARIGLQT
-964 AQAQEPM
+964 SQAQEPM

-978 SNIMT
+978 RNIMT
-983 LRPIFEFPL
+983 LRPIFEFPF
-992 DTATQAV
+992 DTTTQAV
-999 DQGQLTYIAN
+999 DQGRLTSIAT
-1009 TILDLLSTTFPVKTL
+1009 TILDLLSTTFPAATV
-1024 LAPSPLDA
+1024 LAPSALDA
-1032 EKITVPAALQLNNP
+1032 EKITVPAALQQNNP
-1046 YTAGVSA
+1046 YTVGVSTTA
-1053 AADASAPAGTSTST
+1053 GASGSGSSTRPA
-1067 TTPATV
+1067 TTPTV
-1073 VQGKIVTNLAP
+1073 VQGKVVTNLAP
-1084 NVIGTTASGIDA
+1084 NAIGTTATGIDA
-1096 IQSQASQQQ
+1096 MQSLASQQQ
-1105 QESKAAQ
+1105 QESNAAQ
-1112 GATKIATPQVE
+1112 ATTKTATPQVE
-1123 VIQSRSAA
+1123 VTQSRSAA
-1131 GLRKEAA
+1131 TGAQSEIAE
-1138 ARRYQSIYG
+1138 RRDYESIYG

-1165 ADLDIPDQIPY
+1165 ADLDVPDQIPL
-1176 TTENANYDPFYVRV
+1176 TTENADYDPFYVRV

-1199 NMSIIVPSM
+1199 NMSIIVPAM
-1208 VHDQYGHFAHLSSD
+1208 VHDQYGHFAHLSTD
-1222 YQNVLSKTNQIDLG
+1222 YQNVLSKTNEIELG

-1256 DPQSAQAQVS
+1256 GPQTSQTQVS

-1271 VYTNLPYATQQTAVF
+1271 VYTNFPYTTKQTAVF
-1286 NPGSLFQMFEGIN
+1286 NPGSLFQGFNLIDAGGSGGI
-1299 AGSSSGMEF
+1299 A
-1308 QRLEKS
+1308 QPQIEKVTVGVS
-1314 AGEMSKISGADL
+1314 LGLGAL
-1326 SLVSFMEPPAPLP
+1326 QSVVSFRQPPAPLP
-1339 FFVCRRKNWSADCML
+1339 LFVCRRQNWSADCLL
-1354 MQATQPAGTNV
+1354 MQATQPTGKSV

-1395 LTKTFSDRE
+1395 LTQTFSALE
-1404 YDAVETLSIGNVPY
+1404 YDSVQTLSIGNVPY
-1418 VVGLSTSDGYPQ
+1418 VIGLSTEFGYPQ
-1430 FFNFSIDATAGTAD
+1430 FYNFSIDATAGTAD
-1444 LQTSTVQQL
+1444 IQTSPMQQL
-1453 QFPTDIYVVG
+1453 QFPTDVYVVG
-1463 QASATQTSVTDL
+1463 QASSTQTSVTDL
-1475 DGGVADTGYFMNRD
+1475 DGATEDTSTFMNRD
-1489 SEFDPIGQQFK
+1489 TEFNPIAQQYQ

-1514 SNATPLEK
+1514 SNATPLEQ
-1522 VGKTGVNTGLL
+1522 VGKTGINTGLL
-1533 IDTFVPSSS
+1533 IDTFVPSTS
-1542 GNLNLAQGARY
+1542 GNLKLAQGARY
-1553 KRSGL
+1553 KRSGM

-1572 SIDTLDFASITNET
+1572 SLDTLDFTSITNET

-1621 YSEIVAQPG
+1621 YAEIVAQPG
-1630 DTVNGVNYPSGY
+1630 ATVNEVLYPTGY

-1703 TLPQRL
+1703 SLPQRL
-1709 PPTNINAQQILPV
+1709 PPTNVNAQQILPV

-1742 PVNANYLGMSV
+1742 PVDTSYLGMSV
-1753 NSIQSL
+1753 NSVQSL
-1759 SGTTYKI
+1759 SGVVYKI

-1776 GTSFISAVSSTTNM
+1776 GTSFISAVSSTNNM
-1790 LIGMLFDYDNNDLGT
+1790 LVGMLFDYDNNDLGT

-1843 LPSQIPLLEQIAGAM
+1843 LPSQVPLLEQIAGAM
-1858 GQDAAFYN
+1858 GPGYDVAFYN

-1882 FTSPGLPNFIPNV
+1882 FTGPGLPNFIPNV

-1901 PAFTIRTRS
+1901 PAFTNRTRS
-1910 LVLSVQNPVRPTALG
+1910 LILSVQNPVRPTALG

-1963 NPAGSATLFGLPTKY
+1963 NPTGSATLFGLPTKY
-1978 DFFIFSRDHYPTL
+1978 DFFLFSRDHYTTL

-2005 CLVDDGTGTGNKV
+2005 CLVDDGSGTGTKI
-2018 ASYYVDSDGN
+2018 ASYFVDSDGN

-2043 VIEANS
+2043 VIETNS

-2060 NLGATPVIP
+2060 NLSSTPIIP

-2091 YAAMGPAAPGQP
+2091 YAAMGPSSPGQP

-2121 VGTPG
+2121 MGPPG

-2133 VMGAGHQPVQISQI
+2133 VMGEGHQPVQISQI
-2147 YSGAVTYAIA
+2147 YSGSVTYAIA
-2157 GSTTIIPYSTKA
+2157 GSTTIIPYNTKA
-2169 AKPVPFYG
+2169 TKAVPFYG

-2186 TSILKLLFPGQPYTI
+2186 TSFPLLQYPGQQLFI
-2201 PRATFPLSPGP
+2201 PRTTFPLSPGP
-2212 GVFGGNGLG
+2212 GVFGGDGLG

-2232 QGSGAVPPV
+2232 QGSGAVPPA
-2241 LAANPTPG
+2241 LATNPTPG
-2249 TTMKADDTVYYTFN
+2249 TTMKADDTVYYTYN
-2263 AVNNSISDSTGKPAT
+2263 AVNNSIYDSTGKTAT
-2278 AAGGQYF
+2278 ASGGQYF

-2294 IYVVVTLPKFSLNG
+2294 IYVVVTLPKFTLNG
-2308 NSYNVNLSTTLP
+2308 NSYNVNLSTTLA

-2326 YSLIVGGKRYLFG
+2326 YTLIIGGKSYQFG

-2351 FTFNSIMNGIYTV
+2351 FTFTPIISGIYTV

-2384 PFTVTAGG
+2384 PFTITAGG
-2392 VSTVIDVFN
+2392 TSTAIDVFN
-2401 HPEQLTAI
+2401 HPELLTAI
-2409 VTGVMGHDYAYDPVH
+2409 ITGVVGHVYAYDPVH
-2424 GVVTI
+2424 GAITI
-2429 TQNATTAT
+2429 TENATTAR

-2442 GLVAVSYSGYG
+2442 GLVAASFSGYG
-2453 YVIGFSNQ
+2453 YVISFSDQ

-2473 SATMFGSP
+2473 SATLLGSP

-2495 GGNFYTFNQDLNGN
+2495 GGNFYTFNQDLSGN
-2509 YLSVTGNSQTYPI
+2509 YLSVTGNSQTNPI
-2522 NPYQFSINGAVYI
+2522 NPYQFSINGDVYI

-2560 FLIDGVQYTITLKGA
+2560 FVIDGVQYTITLKGA
-2575 TLAGATVAG
+2575 SLNGATIAG

-2601 QLDTLNGQ
+2601 ELDALNGQ
-2609 IVGNGSAYPLT
+2609 IVGNGTSYPLT
-2620 TSGFTYT
+2620 SSGFTYT
-2627 VTTTDRSFTVTSEPN
+2627 ITTTDRSFTVTTEPN

-2656 NTTVVGDGV
+2656 NTTVVGDSV

-2690 SVAPPLTLSAAT
+2690 SVAPPLTLSTVT
-2702 TPPTFTDGAA
+2702 TPPTFTDGAT

-2720 AFDGTNYY
+2720 AFDGTTYY
-2728 PITGTALLGQFTT
+2728 PITGTATLGQFTT

-2758 PNKTYTVQPS
+2758 PNKTYIVQPS

-2790 IAAFDGQHYFSIVN
+2790 IAAFDGQHYFAIVN
-2804 NQFTDTN
+2804 NQFTDTS
-2811 TNLTY
+2811 TALTY

-2821 TAVNQGNSYEIY
+2821 TAVNLGNSYEIY
-2833 SNLATG
+2833 SNLGAG
-2839 SSGTSSYFEVPGGP
+2839 SYFEVPGGP
-2853 TYYVNIAVADLNTAD
+2853 TYYVNIAVADLNTAN

-2876 ITANIFTIPLQYTVT
+2876 ITTGIFTIPLQYTIT
-2891 VSGTEVS
+2891 VNATQVS

-2904 GASPVVVASLTAS
+2904 GPSPVVVASLTAS

-2922 GGQFVDPVTNI
+2922 GGLFVDPVTNI
-2933 AYVCLV
+2933 SYVCVV

-2946 IDSSNTIYLCQ
+2946 IDSSNTIYVCQ
-2957 TSGATNTFVASVVVT
+2957 TVGSTYTFVASVVVT
-2972 TAVTLVSDSQ
+2972 TAVSLAIDSQ
-2982 TPANV
+2982 APPNI

-2993 QFVVGPITYTVNTP
+2993 QFVAGANTYTVNTP

-3015 PYWPVVNGRF
+3015 PYWPMVNGRF
-3025 IVPGTA
+3025 LVPMTA
-3031 PVSSLAYTVHGT
+3031 PISNLAYTVHGT

-3054 DQFSIDGN
+3054 DEFSVDGN
-3062 TVYTVNAVNVVK
+3062 TVYTINAVNVVR
-3074 ATNQAS
+3074 ANNQLS
-3080 LGTAGTPQSLTA
+3080 LGAPGTPQTLTA
-3092 GTLTYSLNT
+3092 GTLIYSLNT
-3101 TTALASIQPSGL
+3101 TTALATIQPAGV
-3113 DYNSA
+3113 DYNS
-3118 TGQFTVSYN
+3118 TTHQFTVSYN
-3127 GASVTYTVTGASVTD
+3127 GVSVTYTVTGTSVTD
-3142 SRHTPAP
+3142 SRHTPVP
-3149 FPATVTGSQLSFTDA
+3149 FPATITGSQLSFTDTV
-3164 INGVNFT
+3164 NGVSFT

-3206 NRVEVLSYLPETTQY
+3206 NRVEALSYLPETTQY
-3221 AFVPPGGKTYLIH
+3221 AFVPADGKTYLIH

-3245 SGPNINVGVSTVGSD
+3245 SGPNVNVGVATVGSD

-3272 SGGAADLINSNSFEV
+3272 SGGAGVLINSNSFEV

-3298 TGADYSSCHIVGD
+3298 SGADYSSCQIVGD

-3324 RLTDPSVTYSLQLDA
+3324 HLTNPSVIYTLQLDT
-3339 NNLPVSVTATFVV
+3339 NDLPISITATFTV

-3364 VYLIT
+3364 IYLIT

-3395 TNPFDSTVGKFTF
+3395 TNPLDSTVGKFTF

-3436 IYTLD
+3436 IYMLD

-3459 NPTMFSINGY
+3459 NPTMFSINGF

-3476 RTPHAIVGNNNV
+3476 HTPHAIVGNNNV
-3488 SPLSTDVTVQSGM
+3488 SPLATDVTVQSGM
-3501 PIPNSTFT
+3501 PVHNSTFT

-3518 EDASGNLLTVTGTK
+3518 EDASQNLLTVTGTK

-3553 VKTPPAPGNYAG
+3553 SKTPPAAGNYAG
-3565 SVVPIGTV
+3565 SVMPIGTV
-3573 TAAATSAT
+3573 TAAATTAT

-3593 SGNADFFLYKNVMY
+3593 SGNSDFFLYKNVMY
-3607 TLVASEGVYVSIQKS
+3607 TLIASEGVYVSVQKS

-3627 ASPTP
+3627 AKPTP

-3638 VFNLN
+3638 VVNLN
-3643 GNTYLVTDGTTAG
+3643 GNTYMVTDGTTAG
-3656 AATPSG
+3656 APTPLG

-3672 SIAPLEAQFG
+3672 AITPLETQFG

-3690 PINVTQSPVGT
+3690 PISVTQSSAPPNN
-3701 FQFMVTDTTGL
+3701 FQFMVTDATGF

-3722 GANANMVKVDVPTLL
+3722 GTNANMIKVDTPTLL

-3763 FTTFVAETVMPSESF
+3763 FTTFVTETVTPSESF
-3778 AASYKTPVISSS
+3778 ASSYKTPVVSSS

-3807 WHSLPLAPPP
+3807 WHSLPLSPPQS
-3817 NYHPFTYS
+3817 YHPFTYS
-3825 ASTNKPVVYF
+3825 ASTNTPVVYY
-3835 VDVDFELDAQQNPN
+3835 VDVDFELDAKQNPN
-3849 IYLGINNTVMT
+3849 IYLGINNSVMM

-3870 GWQHFALSYVQPYTI
+3870 GWEHFALSYVQPYTI
-3885 VCNGAGFEVAK
+3885 VCNGAGFEVAQ
-3896 GDDFNFTRDFSI
+3896 GGNFNFTRDFSI
-3908 AMTFSVSDVNA
+3908 AMTFSVSDVNTT
-3919 AQGLLYKGTAS
+3919 QGLLYKGTAS

-3941 RVGVANGA
+3941 RVGVANGS
-3949 VTLQIKDGTGTTSS
+3949 VTLQIKDGTGATSTT
-3963 IFTGP
+3963 FTGP

-3985 SPTGNED
+3985 SPTGNSD

-4006 GPATS
+4006 EPATS
-4011 NGTSFGASALPT
+4011 NGVGFGASAIPT
-4023 QSSGSIKISNIAP
+4023 QAAGNIKISNIAP
-4036 NTPSATPALDN
+4036 NTPSATPAVDG
-4047 FLSKLQNLSE
+4047 FLAKLQTLSS

-4073 DGTFGSWTPVTK
+4073 DGSYSTWTSSVPAN
-4085 DNPVP
+4085 NPVP

-4115 TALPLGGVNGG
+4115 TALPMEGG

-4143 TTSAGTVDIAN
+4143 TTSAGTIDIAN
-4154 ANSQQLNEAGILGFW
+4154 ANPEQLNEAGILGFW

-4177 IVSNPFDSTAV
+4177 IVNNPYDETAV
-4188 AISTNNSLAYL
+4188 AISTNNSAAYL

-4206 FEGTTLYI
+4206 YEGTTLYI

-4223 VPSGNAPSSM
+4223 VQTGQAPASM

-4267 IDDMFGQLIPSNEPT
+4267 IDDMFGQLIPTNEPT
-4282 LVVYLNGSFVAPALN
+4282 LVVYLNGSFIAPALN

-4316 IDNIAVSNGASPD
+4316 IDDITVSNGASQD
-4329 LDFSNS
+4329 LDFSHA

-4372 LTTYSVTLNTTTGT
+4372 LTTYSITLNTTTGT

-4455 TFTAPTSITMKYQES
+4455 TFTAPTSVTMKYQES

-4478 FSKSVNYGAG
+4478 FSKSVDFGAG
-4488 FGFDADLAPIG
+4488 FGFDVNLSPVG
-4499 FGVNF
+4499 FGIGL
-4504 DKKAVVDLTATYVG
+4504 DKKTAVDLTATYDG
-4518 DETTTTSN
+4518 DETTTSSN
-4526 DANTQKTSSAK
+4526 DVNTQETSSAK

-4544 TLKLQG
+4544 TLKMQG

-4558 QFMASL
+4558 LYMASL
-4564 NALTTASSTTG
+4564 NALTTASTTTG
-4575 TQASKTAILPD
+4575 TQSSKTAILPD
-4586 PNLGGFTASNPPG
+4586 PNLGGFTTSNPPG
-4599 QLPKIAPT
+4599 QLPKTAPT

-4650 PNAQIPRDLN
+4650 PDAQVPRDLN

-4687 TLPNGSQTYA
+4687 TLPNGSQTYT

-4708 GNFSQGEVGHNAS
+4708 GNFSEGEVGHDAS
-4721 YMRIVEAYQIKK
+4721 YMRVIEAYQIKK
-4733 QIDQQS
+4733 EIDQES
-4739 FNSLAIY
+4739 FNSLAVY
-4746 QTAGTALSTDPT
+4746 QTAGGNLSADPKF
-4758 LQNGAPLAGDDSSL
+4758 QKGSPLAGNDSSL

-4805 ATSNISSDATTNGFN
+4805 VTSNITSDATMNGFN

-4827 ISCEGKFAWVNT
+4827 IVCNGKFAWTNT
-4839 TKSTAKYSYNTAGTQ
+4839 TKTTAKYTYNTTATQ

-4886 SMFNANNQSGLNLVI
+4886 SMFNPNNQSGLNLVI

-4921 VSDNIDTSQ
+4921 LSDNIDSNQ

-4941 GNADGLAGALEP
+4941 GNADGLTGTLEP

-4959 VSLFRTYTFFLQPS
+4959 VSLFRAYTFFLQPS

-4984 IDPVWLANSSDADA
+4984 IDSVWLANSPDPDA

-5043 VPVLNPASDF
+5043 VPALNPVSDF

-5058 NEPASP
+5058 TGPTSP
-5064 LNPANDIESNIVLA
+5064 LNPANDIENNIVLA

-5093 GPNVGMPVL
+5093 GPNVGIPVL

-5108 FDLMKNFSLV
+5108 FDLLKNFTTV
-5118 VNWGDTVN
+5118 VDWGDTIN
-5126 AKLISQLTTSVLG
+5126 AKLITQLTTSVLG

-5180 NVPVNLGVTVYQDVN
+5180 NVPVNPGVTVYQDVN

-5210 QSDYIASTDG
+5210 QSDYVASTDG

-5269 TVSGAGVFLSS
+5269 TVSGVGVFLSS
-5280 SGSAPYTGFKI
+5280 TGSAPYTGFKI
-5291 AESLHGNAT
+5291 AESMHGDDT
-5300 DGPVK
+5300 DGPVQ
-5305 GYILVQ
+5305 GYVLVQ

-5316 PNLNTNAETFA
+5316 PHLNTNAETFA
-5327 DVLVYKAMS
+5327 DVQVYKAMS

-5347 ILISWLAAQYPD
+5347 VLISWHAAQYPD
-5359 AQFAANDE
+5359 APFATNDE

-5373 RNIVTYFNSLQQ
+5373 RNIVTYFNSVQQ
-5385 ALIPQ
+5385 AMIPQ